1 MDDADEWRV
10 WLHLSLWTIQSSMCF
25 ASFKP
30 KLSEVLILR
39 VLLLRP
45 CHCHVKSLVLLTAG
59 WEPRYPT
66 QGQTKL
72 ASGSDLQICEG
83 AQPQWAEMV
92 PGAQVPGQDQN
103 SPAESVLWAVLTL
116 SDAIFWSALLLHG
129 NSYWY
134 TAQFGCLFLY
144 KVIWPICT
152 KYPNPRHLPFSIL
165 SLPTTGIPSK
175 NTLCH
180 LIK

>member
-1 MDDADEWRV
+1 MDVADEWRV

-25 ASFKP
+25 ASSKP

-59 WEPRYPT
+59 RQPRYPT

-83 AQPQWAEMV
+83 AQPQWWHRD
-92 PGAQVPGQDQN
+92 GAWCTSAWSRSEQPCWISVVSSAYSFRCYILECIVVTWQQLLIH
-103 SPAESVLWAVLTL
+103 SPIWMSFLIQSHLT
-116 SDAIFWSALLLHG
+116 
-129 NSYWY
+129 N
-134 TAQFGCLFLY
+134 LY
-144 KVIWPICT
+144 K
-152 KYPNPRHLPFSIL
+152 
-165 SLPTTGIPSK
+165 IPK
-175 NTLCH
+175 P
-180 LIK
+180 